1 MLKDV
6 VFEAIN
12 VTTSK
17 KYKVI
22 LIWIILIPRHEVI
35 LNMILKQLFQI
46 AQHKTLRCCKFDELC
61 VFHENARVFIQWLL

>member
-1 MLKDV
+1 MESCHQSMLKD

-22 LIWIILIPRHEVI
+22 LIWIILVPRHEVI
-35 LNMILKQLFQI
+35 PNMMLKQLF
-46 AQHKTLRCCKFDELC
+46 EL
-61 VFHENARVFIQWLL
+61 HNTKL

>member
-1 MLKDV
+1 MKSCHQSMLKD

-22 LIWIILIPRHEVI
+22 LIWIILVPRHEVI
-35 LNMILKQLFQI
+35 LNMILRQLFKLHNTKI
-46 AQHKTLRCCKFDELC
+46 
-61 VFHENARVFIQWLL
+61 